1 MTRSNSKHDLTSL
14 GVDTD
19 VLRWFK
25 KVAEGAT
32 VTEVSDLEE
41 VTQSGV
47 SRALAR
53 LEEQVGT
60 PLLRRSGRRLRL
72 TQAGE
77 VFKPYVDALLHQL
90 DDGVTAVSQF
100 ISPETGTV
108 RLAFQQSLGVWLLPD
123 LVRSFR
129 ARHPAVGFHLTQV
142 TDQLPV
148 GPLAGGGA
156 DLEISTRV
164 FPAGH
169 PEPVRTRRIV
179 VDPLGLAVPGDHRL
193 AGQPG
198 VRLADVA
205 AEPFISLRPASALR
219 RLTEELCA
227 RAGFRPRIV
236 FEGDDLS
243 SVWGFVAAGL
253 GVAVVPTPRASSPGG
268 VIGPVRYV
276 EIGDSGAERVI
287 NLSWPAGRPLLPAA
301 ELFREH
307 VISQVRAGLVPA
319 PLAPVSSRGAVSQH
333 GELPPP
339 MPPGPHPRT

>member
-1 MTRSNSKHDLTSL
+1 MSL
-14 GVDTD
+14 AVDTD

-32 VTEVSDLEE
+32 VTEVSDLEG

-77 VFKPYVDALLHQL
+77 VFKPYVDALLHQV
-90 DDGVTAVSQF
+90 DDGMTAVSQF

-108 RLAFQQSLGVWLLPD
+108 RLAFQQSLGVWLVPD
-123 LVRSFR
+123 LVRTFR
-129 ARHPAVGFHLTQV
+129 ALHPAVGFHLRQV
-142 TDQLPV
+142 TSQ
-148 GPLAGGGA
+148 GPIGSLAGGDA
-156 DLEISTRV
+156 DLEISTRA
-164 FPAGH
+164 FPPGH
-169 PEPVRTRRIV
+169 PEPVRSRPIV

-193 AGQPG
+193 AGQPS
-198 VRLADVA
+198 VSLADVA
-205 AEPFISLRPASALR
+205 AEPFISLRPGSTVR

-253 GVAVVPTPRASSPGG
+253 GIAVVPTPRVSSPGG
-268 VIGPVRYV
+268 VIGPVRYL

-287 NLSWPAGRPLLPAA
+287 YLSWPTGRPLLPAA

-307 VISQVRAGLVPA
+307 VVSHVREGLVPRS
-319 PLAPVSSRGAVSQH
+319 LAQNSS
-333 GELPPP
+333 
-339 MPPGPHPRT
+339 

>member
-1 MTRSNSKHDLTSL
+1 MTRSYSKHDLTSL

-32 VTEVSDLEE
+32 VTEVSDLEG

-60 PLLRRSGRRLRL
+60 PLLRRAGRRLRL

-90 DDGVTAVSQF
+90 DNGVTAVSQF

-108 RLAFQQSLGVWLLPD
+108 RLAFQQSLGVWLVPD
-123 LVRSFR
+123 LVRTFR
-129 ARHPAVGFHLTQV
+129 AGHPAVGFHLTQV

-148 GPLAGGGA
+148 GPLAGGTA

-164 FPAGH
+164 FPDGH
-169 PEPVRTRRIV
+169 LEPVRTRRIV
-179 VDPLGLAVPGDHRL
+179 VDPLGLAVPADHRL
-193 AGQPG
+193 AGQPD
-198 VRLADVA
+198 VCLADVA
-205 AEPFISLRPASALR
+205 AEPFISLRPTSGLR

-227 RAGFRPRIV
+227 RAWPSPR
-236 FEGDDLS
+236 GS
-243 SVWGFVAAGL
+243 SSRATTCPASGGSW
-253 GVAVVPTPRASSPGG
+253 PRAWASRSSPR
-268 VIGPVRYV
+268 PARARR
-276 EIGDSGAERVI
+276 EASSGRSATWRSVTAER
-287 NLSWPAGRPLLPAA
+287 SA
-301 ELFREH
+301 
-307 VISQVRAGLVPA
+307 
-319 PLAPVSSRGAVSQH
+319 
-333 GELPPP
+333 
-339 MPPGPHPRT
+339 

>member
-1 MTRSNSKHDLTSL
+1 MTRSYSKYDITSFN
-14 GVDTD
+14 VDTD

-25 KVAEGAT
+25 QVAEGAT
-32 VTEVSDLEE
+32 LTEVSDLEG

-60 PLLRRSGRRLRL
+60 PLLRRAGRRLRL

-90 DDGVTAVSQF
+90 DDGKTAVSQF

-108 RLAFQQSLGVWLLPD
+108 RLAFQQSLGVWLVPE
-123 LVRSFR
+123 LVRTFR
-129 ARHPAVGFHLTQV
+129 ALHPAVGFHLQQV
-142 TDQLPV
+142 TDQVPV
-148 GPLAGGGA
+148 GPLAGGDA

-169 PEPVRTRRIV
+169 PESVRTRPIV
-179 VDPLGLAVPGDHRL
+179 IDPLGLAVPADHRL
-193 AGQPG
+193 AGQPA

-219 RLTEELCA
+219 RLTDELCA
-227 RAGFRPRIV
+227 QAGFRPRIV

-253 GVAVVPTPRASSPGG
+253 GVAVVPVPRS
-268 VIGPVRYV
+268 GPPEGRHR
-276 EIGDSGAERVI
+276 A
-287 NLSWPAGRPLLPAA
+287 RPL
-301 ELFREH
+301 
-307 VISQVRAGLVPA
+307 
-319 PLAPVSSRGAVSQH
+319 
-333 GELPPP
+333 
-339 MPPGPHPRT
+339 PGDR

>member
-1 MTRSNSKHDLTSL
+1 
-14 GVDTD
+14 

-32 VTEVSDLEE
+32 VTEVSDLEG

-108 RLAFQQSLGVWLLPD
+108 RLAFQQSLGVWLVPD

-129 ARHPAVGFHLTQV
+129 ASHPAVGFHLTQV
-142 TDQLPV
+142 TGQLPV
-148 GPLAGGGA
+148 GSLAGGGA

-169 PEPVRTRRIV
+169 PEPVRTRRI
-179 VDPLGLAVPGDHRL
+179 G
-193 AGQPG
+193 
-198 VRLADVA
+198 
-205 AEPFISLRPASALR
+205 
-219 RLTEELCA
+219 RLTEELCG

-236 FEGDDLS
+236 FEGDELS

-268 VIGPVRYV
+268 VIGPVRYL

-319 PLAPVSSRGAVSQH
+319 PLVTQNSS
-333 GELPPP
+333 
-339 MPPGPHPRT
+339 

>member
-1 MTRSNSKHDLTSL
+1 
-14 GVDTD
+14 VDTD

-25 KVAEGAT
+25 RVAEGAT
-32 VTEVSDLEE
+32 ATEVSDLEG

-60 PLLRRSGRRLRL
+60 PLLRRAGRRLRL
-72 TQAGE
+72 TEAGE
-77 VFKPYVDALLHQL
+77 VFKPYVDELLHQL
-90 DDGVTAVSQF
+90 DDGMTAVSQF

-108 RLAFQQSLGVWLLPD
+108 RLAFQQSLGVWLVPG
-123 LVRSFR
+123 LVRTFR
-129 ARHPAVGFHLTQV
+129 ALHPAVGFQLRQV
-142 TDQLPV
+142 TSQTPG
-148 GPLAGGGA
+148 GPLTGGDA
-156 DLEISTRV
+156 DLELSTRV
-164 FPAGH
+164 YPAGDA
-169 PEPVRTRRIV
+169 EPVRTRPIV

-198 VRLADVA
+198 VSLADVA
-205 AEPFISLRPASALR
+205 ADPFISLRPGSTVR
-219 RLTEELCA
+219 RLTEELCT

-268 VIGPVRYV
+268 VMGPVRYL
-276 EIGDSGAERVI
+276 EISDRGAERVI
-287 NLSWPAGRPLLPAA
+287 YLSWPGGRSLLPAA

-307 VISQVRAGLVPA
+307 IVSQVRTGRVPA
-319 PLAPVSSRGAVSQH
+319 PLASQNSS
-333 GELPPP
+333 
-339 MPPGPHPRT
+339 